1 MSEFDLIDR
10 IVNGLGTSVSGPNVV
25 AGTGDDCSVMQLSAD
40 HQMVSSVD
48 TMVEDVHFPAKADAA
63 LIGYRGVMG
72 SCSDLAAMG
81 ANPSHILVALCMPK
95 NDSRWAERLAIG
107 IGGAAKELGIV
118 VAGGNVSRGP
128 LSITYSVHGEV
139 PNGKALLRRGA
150 QPGDRVYVSGALGA
164 AASAVKYGEL
174 IACGWDQELDALASA
189 YFKPQARIEL
199 GIALRGIATSAI
211 DVSDGLL
218 QDLGHLC
225 RASGVG
231 ASLHSDRIPIN
242 QEAGLQE
249 ALLGGDDYEL
259 IFTSTRKLSQL
270 PVAVTDIGEITAGD
284 KLKLDGQETQGDG
297 YQHF

>member
-10 IVNGLGTSVSGPNVV
+10 IVSGLGSSVSGPKVV
-25 AGTGDDCSVMQLSAD
+25 VGTGDDSSVMQLSAE

-48 TMVEDVHFPAKADAA
+48 TLVEGVHFPAKADSA
-63 LIGYRGVMG
+63 LIGYRGVMV

-81 ANPSHILVALCMPK
+81 ASPSHLLIALSMPK
-95 NDSRWAERLAIG
+95 LESRWAERLAIG
-107 IGGAAKELGIV
+107 IGAAANELGIV
-118 VAGGNVSRGP
+118 VSGGNVSRGA
-128 LSITYSVHGEV
+128 LSITFSVHGEV
-139 PNGKALLRRGA
+139 PNGQALLRRGA
-150 QPGDRVYVSGALGA
+150 QPGDRIYVSGALGA

-174 IACGWDQELDALASA
+174 VACGWDQELDALASA
-189 YFKPQARIEL
+189 YFKPQARIDL
-199 GIALRGIATSAI
+199 GVALRGIATSAI

-218 QDLGHLC
+218 QDLGHIC

-231 ASLHSDRIPIN
+231 ASLRSDRIPIN

-259 IFTSTRKLSQL
+259 VFTSARKLPQL
-270 PVAVTDIGEITAGD
+270 PVAVADIGEITAGD

>member
-1 MSEFDLIDR
+1 MSEFELIDR
-10 IVNGLGTSVSGPNVV
+10 IVHGLGASVSGPNVI
-25 AGTGDDCSVMQLSAD
+25 AGTGDDCSVMRLSAD
-40 HQMVSSVD
+40 HQMVCSVD
-48 TMVEDVHFPAKADAA
+48 TMVEDVHFPAKADSA
-63 LIGYRGVMG
+63 LIGYRGVMA

-81 ANPSHILVALCMPK
+81 ATPSHLLVALSLPK
-95 NDSRWAERLAIG
+95 LENRWSERLAMG
-107 IGGAAKELGIV
+107 IGAAASELGIV
-118 VAGGNVSRGP
+118 VAGGNITRGA
-128 LSITYSVHGEV
+128 LAITFSVHGEV
-139 PNGKALLRRGA
+139 PNGQALLRRGA
-150 QPGDRVYVSGALGA
+150 QPGDRIYVSGALGA

-174 IACGWDQELDALASA
+174 IACGWDHELDALASA
-189 YFKPQARIEL
+189 YFKPKARVDL
-199 GIALRGIATSAI
+199 GVALRGIASSAI

-259 IFTSTRKLSQL
+259 IFTSTRKLPQL
-270 PVAVTDIGEITAGD
+270 PVAVTDIGEVMAGD
-284 KLKLDGQETQGDG
+284 KIKLDGKEAQGEG